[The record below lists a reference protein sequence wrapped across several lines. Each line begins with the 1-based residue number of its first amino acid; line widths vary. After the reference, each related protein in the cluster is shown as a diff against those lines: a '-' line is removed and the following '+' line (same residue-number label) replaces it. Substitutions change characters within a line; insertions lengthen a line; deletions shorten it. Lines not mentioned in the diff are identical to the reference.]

1 MVFKPIRN
9 GEIFWMIVNN
19 KSNMFVYWNWGCVFL
34 GKSRS
39 GFPNPK
45 TDHESIKSTL
55 RVDSLDQIQIR
66 IFEIHKLSVFWERI
80 WKKYFW
86 QAVLRRKKN
95 GTQLIYAAHVWHCN
109 WTYVGGALVLVEP
122 LVTYHSMFV
131 IYSNYW
137 LTVFKPV
144 LVMFFVRMYC
154 LLTPLHFPS
163 N

>member
-1 MVFKPIRN
+1 MVLKPIRN

-45 TDHESIKSTL
+45 TDHESIKSIL

-66 IFEIHKLSVFWERI
+66 IFEIHKLSVFWERV

-86 QAVLRRKKN
+86 QAVFRRKKWYATDLCRTCKTLKLN
-95 GTQLIYAAHVWHCN
+95 LCWWRLIN
-109 WTYVGGALVLVEP
+109 FEP

>member
-19 KSNMFVYWNWGCVFL
+19 KSNMFVCWNWGCAFL

-86 QAVLRRKKN
+86 QAVFSKKKK
-95 GTQLIYAAHVWHCN
+95 GTQQIYALHVWLNLCWWRLIN
-109 WTYVGGALVLVEP
+109 FEP
-122 LVTYHSMFV
+122 LVAYHSMFV

-144 LVMFFVRMYC
+144 LVKFFVRM
-154 LLTPLHFPS
+154 
-163 N
+163 